1 MLGMKQGKLATL
13 ADVETRHIYNIE
25 KGLVEPKLR
34 IIIVFS
40 DILGLDLNEL
50 KQYATHDAD
59 GIYWKIFDTSS
70 VCIRAGFTFGRQS
83 STHTTIFLSFYQIL
97 LY

>member
-1 MLGMKQGKLATL
+1 MSFQIEFGKMVRQKRKMLGMKQGKLDTL

-59 GIYWKIFDTSS
+59 GIYWKIFDTD
-70 VCIRAGFTFGRQS
+70 QS
-83 STHTTIFLSFYQIL
+83 NTDNK
-97 LY
+97 

>member
-1 MLGMKQGKLATL
+1 MSLQVEFGKMVRQKRKAKDMKQMQLAKL

-40 DILGLDLNEL
+40 DILELDLNEL
-50 KQYATHDAD
+50 KQYAKHDTDGMYWKSFDAD
-59 GIYWKIFDTSS
+59 SKKTNDE
-70 VCIRAGFTFGRQS
+70 
-83 STHTTIFLSFYQIL
+83 
-97 LY
+97 

>member
-1 MLGMKQGKLATL
+1 MSFQIEFGKMVRQKRKMLGMKQGKRATL

-59 GIYWKIFDTSS
+59 GIYWKIFDTD
-70 VCIRAGFTFGRQS
+70 QS
-83 STHTTIFLSFYQIL
+83 NTDKK
-97 LY
+97 